1 MTESAQAPLFDF
13 ADKCV
18 YVGSSSFNTARVD
31 HLYQDSRGRN
41 VRFLL
46 RYGDMMDS
54 TKLVRFIQDVQ
65 PTEIYNPAAQS
76 HVQVQV

>member
-31 HLYQDSRGRN
+31 HLYQDLRGRN

-46 RYGDMMDS
+46 RYGDMMD
-54 TKLVRFIQDVQ
+54 
-65 PTEIYNPAAQS
+65 
-76 HVQVQV
+76 